1 MKLFE
6 GCLLACDLDGTL
18 LSDEGMAKRNAEKIK
33 YFIEEGG
40 HFSMATGR
48 TPSAVNEVLREIPN
62 VSPSVMANGGVIYDF
77 QNKKTLFSVCIPK
90 EDRFVLRDILEKF
103 DGVAAEVHI
112 GEKVYIFSDNYESR
126 DHREY
131 EEFGV
136 CECAYDEMCA
146 VDFEKI
152 IFFAPDNDTYNSLW
166 KYAEGLEVSSRFIK
180 TSATIKGSKRNYIE
194 FVPKGVSKA
203 LTVEKL
209 VEILGIKAGNC
220 FAMGDYY
227 NDVEMLRFA
236 DICAVPE
243 NSPDDIKE
251 IADLVVGDVK
261 NGAVADFIDYL
272 SQMKTAALK
281 GSI

>member
-18 LSDEGMAKRNAEKIK
+18 LSDEGMAERNAEKIK

-48 TPSAVNEVLREIPN
+48 TPSAVGEVLRKIPD
-62 VSPSVMANGGVIYDF
+62 VSPSIMANGGVIYDF
-77 QNKKTLFSVCIPK
+77 KDRKTLFSVCIPK

-112 GEKVYIFSDNYESR
+112 GEKVYIFSDNSESR

-136 CECAYDEMCA
+136 KECSYTEICSM
-146 VDFEKI
+146 DFEKI
-152 IFFAPDNDTYNSLW
+152 IFFATDEDTYNALW
-166 KYAEGLEVSSRFIK
+166 NYAEDLNASSRFIK
-180 TSATIKGSKRNYIE
+180 TSAFIKGSKRSYIE

-209 VEILGIKAGNC
+209 VNILGITKGNC

-227 NDVEMLRFA
+227 NDVEMLKFA

-243 NSPDDIKE
+243 ETPDDIKE
-251 IADLVVGDVK
+251 IATIVVGKVK

-272 SQMKTAALK
+272 SQMKTATSK